1 MRPAL
6 FLLPALLCA
15 LSAAAAG
22 LAPSG
27 ERGAAGTPD
36 VEAGVLHGRV
46 SRVADGDSG
55 RIELDRGPVEFRL
68 YGIDAPEFAAPRGR
82 EAKKALERFIA
93 RREVDLLPVSRDGY
107 DRVVAIVFAGRESV
121 NEALLAR
128 GHAWAYRQHLGQT
141 AGDAARYC
149 RLEAEARA
157 ARRGLW
163 SQPPQQWLPPWVY
176 RLRERGVRGP
186 VVAWRDYS
194 RETAADCEAAAEKA
208 HRPRQAGSR

>member
-6 FLLPALLCA
+6 PLLLTLVGAASLA
-15 LSAAAAG
+15 SSAVFVSAAAAQDIAG
-22 LAPSG
+22 AP
-27 ERGAAGTPD
+27 
-36 VEAGVLHGRV
+36 LHGRV
-46 SRVADGDSG
+46 LQVADGDSG

-68 YGIDAPEFAAPRGR
+68 YGIDAPEFGTPRGE
-82 EAKKALERFIA
+82 EAKRALERLIA
-93 RREVDLLPVSRDGY
+93 RREVDLLPISRDGY
-107 DRVVAIVFAGRESV
+107 DRVVTIMFTGEESV

-128 GHAWAYRQHLGQT
+128 GHAWAYRQYLGQT

-149 RLEAEARA
+149 RLEADARA

-163 SQPPQQWLPPWVY
+163 SQSPQQWLPPWVY

-194 RETAADCEAAAEKA
+194 NETAADCEAAVSKT
-208 HRPRQAGSR
+208 RRSRRAGTR